1 VENQQFGHYDTPN
14 NTDQFLIDFSLEV
27 SQNFKVHIDFFLV
40 TGDVNFEIK
49 DALSNDKI
57 NKKSPHQFLY
67 IDKDREI
74 FYKKIT
80 QE

>member
-1 VENQQFGHYDTPN
+1 MENQQFGHYDTPN

-57 NKKSPHQFLY
+57 NKKSSHQFLY